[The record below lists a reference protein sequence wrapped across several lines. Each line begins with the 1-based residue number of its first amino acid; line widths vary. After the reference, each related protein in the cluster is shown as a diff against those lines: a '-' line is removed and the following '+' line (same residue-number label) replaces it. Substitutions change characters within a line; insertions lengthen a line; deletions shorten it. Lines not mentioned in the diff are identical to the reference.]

1 MEYHNDKEGAVY
13 ARVGFGR
20 QKTVNIRYCTATAT
34 IISMTHTEQ
43 KLPWERMNSEISP
56 I

>member
-1 MEYHNDKEGAVY
+1 MQGCVSD
-13 ARVGFGR
+13 ARKPLISDIV
-20 QKTVNIRYCTATAT
+20 TATAT